1 MVIPSR
7 LFFAF
12 EAVVNRLIG
21 WRTTGMVAMHAKEDA
36 GTMLELTVTEFT
48 VSVRAINPVSAKVL
62 ALLLLL
68 ASALLCSHAMGCGRW
83 CCIAL
88 R

>member
-1 MVIPSR
+1 
-7 LFFAF
+7 
-12 EAVVNRLIG
+12 
-21 WRTTGMVAMHAKEDA
+21 MVAMHAKEDA

-62 ALLLLL
+62 ALLLL
-68 ASALLCSHAMGCGRW
+68 ASTLLCSHAMGCGRW

-88 R
+88 W